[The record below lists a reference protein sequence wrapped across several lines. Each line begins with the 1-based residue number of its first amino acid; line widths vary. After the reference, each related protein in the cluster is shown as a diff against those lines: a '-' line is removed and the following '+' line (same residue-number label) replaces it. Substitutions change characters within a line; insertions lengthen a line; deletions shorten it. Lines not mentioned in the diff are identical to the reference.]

1 MTNRKP
7 QKAQVSKK
15 RPVHTYSELWH
26 GSGVLLQRG
35 QEEVKG
41 SKWLWMGSLI
51 FTAFSFEAY
60 MNHIGPKVFT
70 CWNIFEKA
78 IPPEGKLD
86 VICERLK
93 IVLEK
98 NERPRQTL
106 RELIKFRNNVAHGKT
121 VPIEENTTPDAD
133 QYLDE
138 FLGKRPLAIWEE
150 YCNEG
155 NALRSREDIEKILK
169 LIHEKVKPKNDPLF
183 GFGIYEAS
191 ASLQQDS

>member
-7 QKAQVSKK
+7 KRAQVSKK

-26 GSGVLLQRG
+26 GSEVLLQRG

-51 FTAFSFEAY
+51 LIAFSFEAY
-60 MNHIGPKVFT
+60 MNHIGPKVFA

-78 IPPEGKLD
+78 ISPEGKLD

-93 IVLEK
+93 IVLPK

-106 RELIKFRNNVAHGKT
+106 RELIKFRNNVGHGKT
-121 VPIEENTTPDAD
+121 VLIEENTTPEAD

-150 YCNEG
+150 YCTER
-155 NALRSREDIEKILK
+155 NAPRSREDIEKIFQ
-169 LIHEKVKPKNDPLF
+169 LIHKKVNPKNDPLF
-183 GFGIYEAS
+183 GFGLYEAS
-191 ASLQQDS
+191 ASIKQ